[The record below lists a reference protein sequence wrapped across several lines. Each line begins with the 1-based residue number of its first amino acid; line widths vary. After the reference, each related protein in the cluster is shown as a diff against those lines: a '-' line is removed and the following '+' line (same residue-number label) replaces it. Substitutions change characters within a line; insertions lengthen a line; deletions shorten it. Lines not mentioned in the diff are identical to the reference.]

1 MKRKLIW
8 ILAGILILSSFSFV
22 EAYAVTL
29 GTGWGWTLPGHYNPY
44 VPGYISFGGLI
55 EEPLAYYIRLTD
67 DFLPRLATKWEA
79 TSTKVIVHL
88 RQNIFWHDGT
98 PFTSKDVV
106 TSFLIGRLFGWD
118 VWKYLKDV
126 RAQDTYTV
134 NFLLDP
140 KQPSIFVTRWI
151 LTVRPQPDHIWGK
164 LLPTNI
170 RTLIARNDEKSL
182 GTIRE
187 KVMAYRPEKPVGTG
201 PFTLKSIT
209 TGEALLDKFPKH
221 WQADQVKIDNVR
233 VYRHLAAEA
242 SWASMFAGEIDYEW
256 PGSPP
261 TIQEEWLKRPGN
273 KIVLPSDVSFY
284 GLYFNCERYP
294 LSIKEVRQAL
304 AYAIDRKE
312 VTQVALPVGTPVDVP
327 TGILLEVVDKW
338 LPKDVQKDL
347 NPYSYDPA
355 KAESILKDLGFKK
368 DQEGWL
374 TPKGTR
380 FALEI
385 ITPAGWADWARQA
398 ENVSSQLAKIGIKA
412 EVRVIDQT
420 PFWDRL
426 HKGDFDIGCG
436 WFGFWD
442 FHPYFGFNG
451 LFREYNGF
459 LPPTYARPTY
469 KGIGFGPE
477 VEVSGVG
484 KVNIPD
490 TVVKLQTTKNFK
502 DQQKLVIALA
512 KALNEYLPGLP
523 TLEKRLQLFYST
535 NRITGWPPEDNP
547 LWYNAP
553 GDAPSVLALM
563 ISEGYLKPAK

>member
-79 TSTKVIVHL
+79 TSTKVTVHL

-209 TGEALLDKFPKH
+209 TGEK
-221 WQADQVKIDNVR
+221 
-233 VYRHLAAEA
+233 
-242 SWASMFAGEIDYEW
+242 
-256 PGSPP
+256 
-261 TIQEEWLKRPGN
+261 
-273 KIVLPSDVSFY
+273 
-284 GLYFNCERYP
+284 
-294 LSIKEVRQAL
+294 
-304 AYAIDRKE
+304 
-312 VTQVALPVGTPVDVP
+312 
-327 TGILLEVVDKW
+327 
-338 LPKDVQKDL
+338 
-347 NPYSYDPA
+347 PYST
-355 KAESILKDLGFKK
+355 SSRSTG
-368 DQEGWL
+368 
-374 TPKGTR
+374 
-380 FALEI
+380 
-385 ITPAGWADWARQA
+385 RQ
-398 ENVSSQLAKIGIKA
+398 I
-412 EVRVIDQT
+412 R
-420 PFWDRL
+420 
-426 HKGDFDIGCG
+426 
-436 WFGFWD
+436 
-442 FHPYFGFNG
+442 
-451 LFREYNGF
+451 
-459 LPPTYARPTY
+459 
-469 KGIGFGPE
+469 
-477 VEVSGVG
+477 
-484 KVNIPD
+484 
-490 TVVKLQTTKNFK
+490 
-502 DQQKLVIALA
+502 
-512 KALNEYLPGLP
+512 
-523 TLEKRLQLFYST
+523 
-535 NRITGWPPEDNP
+535 
-547 LWYNAP
+547 
-553 GDAPSVLALM
+553 
-563 ISEGYLKPAK
+563 